1 MNMSKKWKGRE
12 QPNIAHLIS
21 LFSDDTISAFITGHL
36 VIESLLVQMIDLKLE
51 HPDEFDTFSL
61 NFPAKTNLCKA
72 LGLIDSDMT
81 NFLLEMNTI
90 RNRFA
95 HRLGYSFSFDDAF
108 SFAQAAAK
116 GGVDFS
122 DDSIYTNKENSKE
135 WYDIKGIIQEV
146 FQNTAQYLSF
156 IMEENGGEFQF
167 G

>member
-1 MNMSKKWKGRE
+1 MDISKKWKGRE
-12 QPNIAHLIS
+12 QPNTDHLMS

-36 VIESLLVQMIDLKLE
+36 VVESLLVQMIDLKLE

-61 NFPAKTNLCKA
+61 NFPSKTNLCKA

-122 DDSIYTNKENSKE
+122 DDSIYMNKENSKE
-135 WYDIKGIIQEV
+135 WYGIKGIIQEV
-146 FQNTAQYLSF
+146 FQNTAQDLSF

>member
-1 MNMSKKWKGRE
+1 MSKKWKGRE
-12 QPNIAHLIS
+12 QPNIDHLLS

-36 VIESLLVQMIDLKLE
+36 IIESLLVQMIDLKLE
-51 HPDEFDTFSL
+51 YPDEFDAFSL
-61 NFPAKTNLCKA
+61 NFPAKANLCRA

-108 SFAQAAAK
+108 SFAQSAAK

-122 DDSIYTNKENSKE
+122 DDSIHTDRANSEE
-135 WYDIKGIIQEV
+135 WYGIKGIIQEV
-146 FQNTAQYLSF
+146 FQNAAQDLSF
-156 IMEENGGEFQF
+156 IMQENGGEFQF
-167 G
+167 A